1 MRRVLLATLLCLLT
15 MPLHAAD
22 GPSPETGAR
31 QFIETL
37 CSLEKI
43 PGDAEAIR
51 AVYLSGPAEALI
63 AMEAAGESAL
73 AELKALKELLAAR
86 RPGMVTSFDG
96 SVLRLDLASADK
108 KESGTANI
116 RLSYSS
122 IIAQLRAYRPGDI
135 ELKSCA
141 LAGDTLVASV
151 LMKNSTPPE
160 NTELTLK
167 KGPDG
172 YRLDLPAESIAQL
185 RALEGL
191 LAKCGN
197 HIRSARTDIA
207 AGADDTI
214 GVRVTRLVADLDAEK
229 KALRNRK

>member
-1 MRRVLLATLLCLLT
+1 MRRIILAALLCVFA
-15 MPLHAAD
+15 MMLHAAD
-22 GPSPETGAR
+22 GPSPETGSNR
-31 QFIETL
+31 FIETL

-43 PGDAEAIR
+43 PGNDDAIR
-51 AVYLSGPAEALI
+51 AVYVRGPAEALI
-63 AMEAAGESAL
+63 AMEAAGESAR

-108 KESGTANI
+108 KESGTATI

-122 IIAQLRAYRPGDI
+122 IVAQLRAYRPGDI
-135 ELKSCA
+135 ELKGCA

-151 LMKNSTPPE
+151 VMRNSTPPE

-172 YRLDLPAESIAQL
+172 YRLDLPPETIAQI
-185 RALEGL
+185 RAGEGF

-207 AGADDTI
+207 AGADDAI
-214 GVRVTRLVADLDAEK
+214 GIRVTRLVADLDAEK
-229 KALRNRK
+229 KALRDRK